1 MDTENYLFSVD
12 GPNGIGKGGILQ
24 RARVLLEVMNFINFA
39 KFDDIPFRTASI
51 TEPPQLPLYA
61 YSSHPAARM
70 PNGQLMS
77 WRNLLKEG
85 YGKELL
91 RIGTPGVD
99 AIEIA
104 YAEGFLTSRAIIER
118 YMFEEFP
125 WTFGCNL
132 NPFINMLPNI
142 FTRIPGGNLWFN
154 VPFSKVVVKD
164 RGSAS
169 TAVFQG
175 VDPRVR
181 TLMEQMYESGDLM
194 MEDLTVLLLP
204 TDRERWIH
212 TVTSRLEDRDVHDG
226 KFQSQAD
233 RYFGLRFDWGGVFSK
248 NIVQMLNDPS
258 GETNN
263 IETPSFLLSLL
274 FLVYKQNRG
283 ISWFDDNQQLNQLT
297 VSFDGIIPMLQRT
310 YHYEEFTRIGT
321 TLSQRVNFEFQGIP
335 LTIVSGDIGLVSQN
349 DNPHMHSLVI
359 AEDLYKRVNS
369 VK

>member
-1 MDTENYLFSVD
+1 METENYLFSVD

-24 RARVLLEVMNFINFA
+24 RARVLLEVMNFQNFA
-39 KFDDIPFRTASI
+39 RTQDIPFRTASI

-70 PNGQLMS
+70 PNGQLLS

-91 RIGTPGVD
+91 SIGAPGVE
-99 AIEIA
+99 ATEIA

-142 FTRIPGGNLWFN
+142 FTRIPGGKLWFDT
-154 VPFSKVVVKD
+154 PFSKVIVKD

-175 VDPRVR
+175 IDLRVR
-181 TLMEQMYESGDLM
+181 GLMEQMYQSGDLM

-204 TDRERWIH
+204 TDRERWIR
-212 TVTSRLEDRDVHDG
+212 TVTSRSDDRDVHDG
-226 KFQSQAD
+226 KFHSQAD
-233 RYFGLRFDWGGVFSK
+233 RYFSLRADWAGVFSK
-248 NIVQMLNDPS
+248 NIVQILNDPS
-258 GETNN
+258 GEANN

-274 FLVYKQNRG
+274 FLAYRQNRW
-283 ISWFDDNQQLNQLT
+283 INWYDNSQNLNEIN
-297 VSFDGIIPMLQRT
+297 VSFSGIRAMLERV
-310 YHYEEFTRIGT
+310 YYLDLFRIFNRHLVKGSIMS
-321 TLSQRVNFEFQGIP
+321 LRVY
-335 LTIVSGDIGLVSQN
+335 L
-349 DNPHMHSLVI
+349 
-359 AEDLYKRVNS
+359 
-369 VK
+369 